1 MTQESILL
9 VDTLKEKELI
19 SEIGYLRATVAPDIR
34 QMRRVKVDR
43 KFKMMKFSCDE
54 LRQSIKNGIKPES
67 NLGL

>member
-1 MTQESILL
+1 MTQASILL

-43 KFKMMKFSCDE
+43 KFKMMKFLCDE
-54 LRQSIKNGIKPES
+54 LRQLIKNAIKPES
-67 NLGL
+67 NL